1 MKIIDLSYTFGE
13 GMPLYSSSVKP
24 PQISPVFTHEQSKQ
38 LGYYENTTCEVHN
51 VTFNAST
58 GTHLDAPFHFHPSKA
73 KLDQIPIENLVLRGH
88 IIDCR
93 DFVKEGTPI
102 PTTIFDNV
110 DLEELK
116 GKALILF
123 TGFNDKYYGTEK
135 YLKDYPFI
143 NQELA
148 DLLVKAQISILAVDT
163 LVVDSFLDK
172 KRPAHTTLLKNDILI
187 VEEMCNVE
195 KLWNEMKETVKKFY
209 FHAPVLKFKD
219 AAAFPVRAYATI
231 LEQSDLL

>member
-73 KLDQIPIENLVLRGH
+73 KLDQIPIENLV
-88 IIDCR
+88 
-93 DFVKEGTPI
+93 E
-102 PTTIFDNV
+102 
-110 DLEELK
+110 
-116 GKALILF
+116 KALILF
-123 TGFNDKYYGTEK
+123 TGFNYKYYGTEK